1 MESNDYGNTA
11 AERTMRESGS
21 FRSRLEQAGGRVLAV
36 GTRLGE
42 FEIVGLIDESEV
54 GITYLAYDN
63 ALRRDVTVWEYM
75 PARLATRGRSGH
87 VTPQRDADGKPFA
100 AGLAAF
106 LSEARVLCRFD
117 SPFLV
122 RIVRFWE
129 ANGTGY
135 MVMPFY
141 QGMLLQE
148 AVEGGRIQ
156 PNEDWIKSLLAQLF
170 EPLEMM
176 HAAHCYHPG
185 IAPGNI
191 LLLADGRPLLLDFG
205 AAQRVLGAGGHGPA
219 ADMRSGFAA
228 IEEYDDI
235 PNLKQGPWTDIY
247 ALAAV
252 AYFLVA
258 GRLPPPAPS
267 RVASDAMTA
276 AQQAGAGRY
285 SAGFLAALDQ
295 ALAVRP
301 EHRFQSIGAFRQ
313 ALGIKPG
320 ARQGMPPARPGP
332 DRHEP
337 SGIGHAGGDT
347 STMRQPGAYAGA
359 GTHAPDGR
367 MTRHPARSRRT
378 TWVAVL
384 AGLLVLAAAGL
395 WSMRRPDQAVV
406 RSEPAAPAAATAGA
420 GKAEDAPAAA
430 ATPAPEPAP
439 APAQAAPAAPAP
451 AAPATATAPAATAPA
466 AAPTGATREEAQWL
480 LASSLN
486 NAAAY
491 EAYLREYPDG
501 RFAPIARAALERIR
515 ALAQEAPPA
524 PAPAVTAASEEET
537 LWKAVRNI
545 DMPLVYESFLG
556 KYPNGRHA
564 ADARARLAR
573 LRPAPAETRPLPSQ
587 ARQEAAGGTFAG
599 GTESRAPGPSVG
611 ASAGT
616 SAALPAPSS
625 ARPGAESNPPASQPP
640 APSQPSQ
647 APSDRVALA
656 TPPAATAAPRGEPAN
671 GAAQEADSEREQA
684 PEPPPSR
691 TRTLRLPNQI
701 MTGDFTPDPVT
712 GLVSGRGRI
721 IWDNGDQFDGTMV
734 RGQKEG
740 RGEFRWANGQ
750 RYSGDWAR
758 DQPNGRGTIRYP
770 NGDRY
775 TGDMRAGLP
784 NGNGT
789 LTFANGNRYR
799 GEVRDGLPNGTGVN
813 RFANGDVY
821 SGAWSRGKAQGQG
834 RYTWAS
840 GDYWEG
846 EFNNDA
852 KTDNGRLVSAARPQ
866 GNGNAPPRRP
876 AE

>member
-1 MESNDYGNTA
+1 MESNQYGNA
-11 AERTMRESGS
+11 AAGHATRESGS
-21 FRSRLEQAGGRVLAV
+21 FRSRLEQAGNRALAG

-54 GITYLAYDN
+54 GITYLAYDH
-63 ALRRDVTVWEYM
+63 AMRRDATVWEYM
-75 PARLATRGRSGH
+75 PASLASRGRSGH
-87 VTPQRDADGKPFA
+87 VAPARDADEQGFA
-100 AGLAAF
+100 AGLSAF

-122 RIVRFWE
+122 RILRFWE

-135 MVMPFY
+135 MAMPFY

-148 AVEGGRIQ
+148 AVESGRIQ

-170 EPLEMM
+170 EPLDMM

-205 AAQRVLGAGGHGPA
+205 AAQRVLGAGGYGPA
-219 ADMRSGFAA
+219 TDMRSGFAA
-228 IEEYDDI
+228 IEEYEDI
-235 PNLKQGPWTDIY
+235 PNLKPGPWTDIY

-258 GRLPPPAPS
+258 GKMPPPAPS
-267 RVASDAMTA
+267 RLASDAMTA

-285 SAGFLAALDQ
+285 SAAFLAALDQ

-301 EHRFQSIGAFRQ
+301 EQRFQSIEAFRR
-313 ALGIKPG
+313 ALGIRPG
-320 ARQGMPPARPGP
+320 ARQGMPPERPAP
-332 DRHEP
+332 DRHGP
-337 SGIGHAGGDT
+337 SGQHGGDT

-359 GTHAPDGR
+359 GIHAPDGR
-367 MTRHPARSRRT
+367 MTRYPVRSRNT
-378 TWVAVL
+378 TAIAVL
-384 AGLLVLAAAGL
+384 AGLLALVAAGL
-395 WSMRRPDQAVV
+395 WTMRQPDQAPV
-406 RSEPAAPAAATAGA
+406 RSQAPAPAATAGDGQAEEAPPAAAT
-420 GKAEDAPAAA
+420 PS
-430 ATPAPEPAP
+430 PAP
-439 APAQAAPAAPAP
+439 APATASAT
-451 AAPATATAPAATAPA
+451 APATAAAPPDAAAGAA

-491 EAYLREYPDG
+491 ESYLRDYPDG

-515 ALAQEAPPA
+515 AVAEEAPPA
-524 PAPAVTAASEEET
+524 PPPAVAAASEEET
-537 LWKAVRNI
+537 LWKAVRSI

-573 LRPAPAETRPLPSQ
+573 LRPAPTEPRTRPGQ
-587 ARQEAAGGTFAG
+587 AQQEAAGRPFPYSGSD
-599 GTESRAPGPSVG
+599 SRAPGLSAG
-611 ASAGT
+611 ASPT
-616 SAALPAPSS
+616 PPAALPARPS
-625 ARPGAESNPPASQPP
+625 AEVNAP
-640 APSQPSQ
+640 APAQPSQ

-656 TPPAATAAPRGEPAN
+656 TPATPPPPAAAPRGELNA
-671 GAAQEADSEREQA
+671 AAQEAESEREAA
-684 PEPPPSR
+684 PEPPLPR

-721 IWDNGDQFDGTMV
+721 VWDNGDQFDGTMV

-740 RGEFRWANGQ
+740 RGQFRWANGQ
-750 RYSGDWAR
+750 RYSGDWSR
-758 DQPNGRGTIRYP
+758 DQPHGRGTIQYP

-775 TGDMRAGLP
+775 TGEMRAGLP
-784 NGNGT
+784 NGSGT

-834 RYTWAS
+834 RYTWAN

-846 EFNNDA
+846 EFSNDA
-852 KTDNGRLVSAARPQ
+852 KTDNGRLVSAGTGTAAAPPPAS
-866 GNGNAPPRRP
+866 GNAPSPRP
-876 AE
+876 AQ

>member
-1 MESNDYGNTA
+1 MESNEYGNTA
-11 AERTMRESGS
+11 AGPAPRDSGS
-21 FRSRLEQAGGRVLAV
+21 FRSRLERAGSRVLAG

-54 GITYLAYDN
+54 GITYLAYDQ
-63 ALRRDVTVWEYM
+63 ATRRDVTVWEYM
-75 PARLATRGRSGH
+75 PASLAARGRSGH
-87 VTPQRDADGKPFA
+87 VTPKRDADGQPFA

-148 AVEGGRIQ
+148 AVESGRIQ

-235 PNLKQGPWTDIY
+235 PNLKQGPWTDVY

-267 RVASDAMTA
+267 RVANDAMTA

-301 EHRFQSIGAFRQ
+301 EHRFQSISAFRQ

-337 SGIGHAGGDT
+337 SGMGHAGGDT
-347 STMRQPGAYAGA
+347 TPMRQPGAHAGI
-359 GTHAPDGR
+359 HAPDGR
-367 MTRHPARSRRT
+367 MTRQPARSRRT

-395 WSMRRPDQAVV
+395 WTLRQPEQAVV
-406 RSEPAAPAAATAGA
+406 RTGPPPPAAATASA
-420 GKAEDAPAAA
+420 GKPEEPPAVAAA
-430 ATPAPEPAP
+430 PAPEQVPAP
-439 APAQAAPAAPAP
+439 ASAAPAPAAPAAPAP
-451 AAPATATAPAATAPA
+451 AAP

-491 EAYLREYPDG
+491 ESYLRDYPDG

-515 ALAQEAPPA
+515 AVAEETPPA
-524 PAPAVTAASEEET
+524 PSPAVTAASEEET

-573 LRPAPAETRPLPSQ
+573 LRPAPAEPRPLPGQ
-587 ARQEAAGGTFAG
+587 ARQEPAGRPFAG
-599 GTESRAPGPSVG
+599 STDSRAPGLSAG
-611 ASAGT
+611 ASA
-616 SAALPAPSS
+616 APSPPS
-625 ARPGAESNPPASQPP
+625 PARPATEGNAPSPQPP
-640 APSQPSQ
+640 APAQPSQ

-656 TPPAATAAPRGEPAN
+656 PPAAPAAAPRGEPAN
-671 GAAQEADSEREQA
+671 AAAQEAESEREPA
-684 PEPPPSR
+684 PEPPLPR

-750 RYSGDWAR
+750 RYSGDWSR
-758 DQPNGRGTIRYP
+758 DQPNGRGTIQYP

-784 NGNGT
+784 NGSGT

-846 EFNNDA
+846 EFSNDA

-866 GNGNAPPRRP
+866 GNGNAPPRR

>member
-1 MESNDYGNTA
+1 MESNHHGNAA
-11 AERTMRESGS
+11 AEPATRESGS
-21 FRSRLEQAGGRVLAV
+21 FRSRLEQAGGRVLAG

-54 GITYLAYDN
+54 GSTYLAYDQQT
-63 ALRRDVTVWEYM
+63 RRDVTVWEYM
-75 PARLATRGRSGH
+75 PARLAARGRSGH
-87 VTPQRDADGKPFA
+87 VTPRRDADLQPFA

-129 ANGTGY
+129 ANGTAY
-135 MVMPFY
+135 MAMPFY

-148 AVEGGRIQ
+148 AVESGRIQ

-205 AAQRVLGAGGHGPA
+205 AAQRVLGASGHIPA

-258 GRLPPPAPS
+258 GRPPPPAPS
-267 RVASDAMTA
+267 RAASDAMPA

-295 ALAVRP
+295 ALAFRP
-301 EHRFQSIGAFRQ
+301 EHRFQFIGAFRQ

-320 ARQGMPPARPGP
+320 ARQGMETARPDLAGM
-332 DRHEP
+332 RHD
-337 SGIGHAGGDT
+337 SGNAAP
-347 STMRQPGAYAGA
+347 MRQPGPHAGA
-359 GTHAPDGR
+359 GVHGADGR

-378 TWVAVL
+378 AWMAAL
-384 AGLLVLAAAGL
+384 AGLLALAAAGFWTL
-395 WSMRRPDQAVV
+395 RQPGPALV
-406 RSEPAAPAAATAGA
+406 RTEPATPAAPASADKAAETPTAA
-420 GKAEDAPAAA
+420 DAPAP
-430 ATPAPEPAP
+430 TPAPATTAAPPAP
-439 APAQAAPAAPAP
+439 ATP
-451 AAPATATAPAATAPA
+451 AAPATTAAP

-491 EAYLREYPDG
+491 EAYLRDYPDG

-515 ALAQEAPPA
+515 AVAQEAPPA

-556 KYPNGRHA
+556 KYPYGRHA
-564 ADARARLAR
+564 AEARARLAR
-573 LRPAPAETRPLPSQ
+573 LRPAPAEARPPGQ
-587 ARQEAAGGTFAG
+587 ARQEGVGGA
-599 GTESRAPGPSVG
+599 ESRAAGPSAG
-611 ASAGT
+611 AGVTPS
-616 SAALPAPSS
+616 SPAPSRQ
-625 ARPGAESNPPASQPP
+625 AAESNTVSPARPSEPPA
-640 APSQPSQ
+640 
-647 APSDRVALA
+647 DRVAA
-656 TPPAATAAPRGEPAN
+656 VVPAAPRGEPAD
-671 GAAQEADSEREQA
+671 GPAQEADAERE
-684 PEPPPSR
+684 PSSEPPPARS
-691 TRTLRLPNQI
+691 RTLRLPNQI

-750 RYSGDWAR
+750 RYSGDWSR

-789 LTFANGNRYR
+789 LNFANGNRYR

-834 RYTWAS
+834 RYTWTN

-846 EFNNDA
+846 EFSNDA
-852 KTDNGRLVSAARPQ
+852 KTDNGRLVTAARPQ
-866 GNGNAPPRRP
+866 GNGEAPSRP
-876 AE
+876 PAQ

>member
-1 MESNDYGNTA
+1 MESNEFGNA
-11 AERTMRESGS
+11 AAGHARQESGS
-21 FRSRLEQAGGRVLAV
+21 FRSRLEQAGGRVLAG
-36 GTRLGE
+36 GTRLDE

-54 GITYLAYDN
+54 GITYLAYDH
-63 ALRRDVTVWEYM
+63 AMRRDVTVWEYM
-75 PARLATRGRSGH
+75 PARLAARGRSGH
-87 VTPQRDADGKPFA
+87 VEPGREADRQRYA

-122 RIVRFWE
+122 RILRFWE

-148 AVEGGRIQ
+148 AVESGRIQ

-170 EPLEMM
+170 EPLDMM

-191 LLLADGRPLLLDFG
+191 LLLANGQPLLLDFG
-205 AAQRVLGAGGHGPA
+205 AAQRVLGAAGNGPA
-219 ADMRSGFAA
+219 TDMRSGFAA
-228 IEEYDDI
+228 IEEYEDI
-235 PNLKQGPWTDIY
+235 PNLKQGPWTDVY

-258 GRLPPPAPS
+258 GKLPPPAPS
-267 RVASDAMTA
+267 RVANDAMTA

-285 SAGFLAALDQ
+285 SAAFLTGLDQ

-301 EHRFQSIGAFRQ
+301 EQRFQSIDAFRG

-320 ARQGMPPARPGP
+320 ARQGVPPERQGP
-332 DRHEP
+332 ERKGPERREP
-337 SGIGHAGGDT
+337 SGLHDGDT
-347 STMRQPGAYAGA
+347 STMRQPGTHAGA
-359 GTHAPDGR
+359 GSHRPHGSR
-367 MTRHPARSRRT
+367 KRHPAKSRRT
-378 TWVAVL
+378 RWIAVI
-384 AGLLVLAAAGL
+384 AALLVLLGAGL
-395 WSMRRPDQAVV
+395 WIMQGPDRAVV
-406 RSEPAAPAAATAGA
+406 RSEAPVSGPAATAGVNKPEEAPAVAAPSSQTAAPAASSA
-420 GKAEDAPAAA
+420 
-430 ATPAPEPAP
+430 
-439 APAQAAPAAPAP
+439 
-451 AAPATATAPAATAPA
+451 A
-466 AAPTGATREEAQWL
+466 AAPTGASREEAQWL

-491 EAYLREYPDG
+491 EAYLRDYPDG

-515 ALAQEAPPA
+515 AVAEEAPPA
-524 PAPAVTAASEEET
+524 PSPAVTAASEEET

-573 LRPAPAETRPLPSQ
+573 LRPAPTEPRVAPAQ
-587 ARQEAAGGTFAG
+587 AQQEATGRSFPYSGG
-599 GTESRAPGPSVG
+599 ESRTSGLAAGAGTAPPATLPARPAAEANVPAPQTA
-611 ASAGT
+611 ASA
-616 SAALPAPSS
+616 
-625 ARPGAESNPPASQPP
+625 
-640 APSQPSQ
+640 QPSQ
-647 APSDRVALA
+647 APADRVALA
-656 TPPAATAAPRGEPAN
+656 APPAAAPRNEPAN
-671 GAAQEADSEREQA
+671 AAVQEAESEREAA
-684 PEPPPSR
+684 PEPPLPR

-750 RYSGDWAR
+750 RYSGDWSR
-758 DQPNGRGTIRYP
+758 DQPNGRGTIQYP

-784 NGNGT
+784 NGSGT

-834 RYTWAS
+834 RYTWAN

-846 EFNNDA
+846 EFSNDA
-852 KTDNGRLVSAARPQ
+852 KTDNGRLVSAGPGAAATRPQ
-866 GNGNAPPRRP
+866 ANDNVPSRP
-876 AE
+876 AQ

>member
-1 MESNDYGNTA
+1 MESNEYGNA
-11 AERTMRESGS
+11 AAGHAMRESGS
-21 FRSRLEQAGGRVLAV
+21 FRSRLEQAGGRVLAG

-54 GITYLAYDN
+54 GITYLAYDQ
-63 ALRRDVTVWEYM
+63 ATRGDVTVWEYM
-75 PARLATRGRSGH
+75 PASLASRGRSGH
-87 VTPQRDADGKPFA
+87 VAPRNDAHERGYA

-117 SPFLV
+117 SPYLV
-122 RIVRFWE
+122 RILRFWE

-135 MVMPFY
+135 MAMPFY

-148 AVEGGRIQ
+148 AVESGRIQ

-170 EPLEMM
+170 EPLDMM

-205 AAQRVLGAGGHGPA
+205 AAQRVLGAGGYGPGT
-219 ADMRSGFAA
+219 DMRSGFAA
-228 IEEYDDI
+228 IEEYEDI

-267 RVASDAMTA
+267 RVASDPMTP
-276 AQQAGAGRY
+276 AQEAGAGRY
-285 SAGFLAALDQ
+285 SAAFLAALDQ

-301 EHRFQSIGAFRQ
+301 EQRFQSIEAFRR
-313 ALGIKPG
+313 ALGIRPG
-320 ARQGMPPARPGP
+320 ARQGT
-332 DRHEP
+332 P
-337 SGIGHAGGDT
+337 SGRPAPERQGASGPHGDDT

-359 GTHAPDGR
+359 GVHAPAGR
-367 MTRHPARSRRT
+367 MTRSPARSRRSA
-378 TWVAVL
+378 WVAVL
-384 AGLLVLAAAGL
+384 AGLLVLAAAGVWTL
-395 WSMRRPDQAVV
+395 QRPDHAVV
-406 RSEPAAPAAATAGA
+406 RSEAPAPAATASA
-420 GKAEDAPAAA
+420 GKPEDAPAPAPAPEAPAAA
-430 ATPAPEPAP
+430 ATA
-439 APAQAAPAAPAP
+439 
-451 AAPATATAPAATAPA
+451 APA

-491 EAYLREYPDG
+491 EAYLRDYPEG
-501 RFAPIARAALERIR
+501 RFAPIARASLERIR
-515 ALAQEAPPA
+515 AVAEEAPPA

-573 LRPAPAETRPLPSQ
+573 LRPPPSAPSDSRTPPGQ
-587 ARQEAAGGTFAG
+587 FPQDAAGRPFPYRSGD
-599 GTESRAPGPSVG
+599 SRAPGL
-611 ASAGT
+611 SAGAP
-616 SAALPAPSS
+616 AAPPAPLPAQP
-625 ARPGAESNPPASQPP
+625 AAEVNPPAP
-640 APSQPSQ
+640 AQPSQ

-656 TPPAATAAPRGEPAN
+656 TPATAPRSEPGA
-671 GAAQEADSEREQA
+671 AAQEADTEREA
-684 PEPPPSR
+684 PPEPPLPR

-750 RYSGDWAR
+750 RYSGEWSR
-758 DQPNGRGTIRYP
+758 DQPNGRGTIQYP

-775 TGDMRAGLP
+775 TGEMRAGLP
-784 NGNGT
+784 NGSGT

-821 SGAWSRGKAQGQG
+821 NGAWSRGKAQGQG
-834 RYTWAS
+834 RYTWAN

-846 EFNNDA
+846 EFSNDA

-866 GNGNAPPRRP
+866 ASGNAPPPRP
-876 AE
+876 AQ